1 MLYAWYIAAAH
12 PLMLLSLRVFA
23 ALWLFLLACAAGAS
37 PIIDVGSSATHYVS
51 EENVEV
57 LLDPTHEL
65 SLQDIMR
72 LAPDSFSDRKSLQ
85 LGFTSST
92 VWLRLHVYR
101 HLHAPPTWWLVF
113 DQPLLD
119 LIRIYVPANDGTYQE
134 RRGGIYMPFGAR
146 EIISR
151 RPAFSIDLPANEQQT
166 IYVRLNSQNTLST
179 GIQLM
184 EPAAFSALSTLE
196 ALGFGAFFGFY
207 LLTLLCYLLFWYWT
221 REVVS
226 GLYLLYLSF
235 GAAVAALTTGYLQRQ
250 LLPDLPL
257 SDVVVIIPF
266 AGALIT
272 GMLFGIQI
280 LGVRK
285 TAPRSAVVLMSAAGL
300 ITGAALVAVAADM
313 TTIALVILEIGLLF
327 TMTVLTAVAIVRALH
342 RNPSAWLYLAAFSIL
357 HVGMAL
363 RFLRDL
369 GLTPINTLSENG
381 IYFGITLHILMMS
394 IAIFWRYDQLR
405 RDKDQAQAAALEAD
419 LRALAE
425 RHAHREQREFMA
437 MVSHEFRSPLAI
449 IDLTVQN
456 LIYSTREENDS
467 RVPRYA
473 KIQRA
478 AQRLS
483 VLMNT
488 YLSAERLEDRNEPPS
503 MRTCDLTQLLSG
515 VLLDLDTTNGPE
527 VKLEIDSLD
536 PQFACD
542 PDSLRI
548 LMTNL
553 LENAR
558 RHSRIDQPVIL
569 RVSGRQPEGLE
580 VSIIDQGEGI
590 PPDELPRLFQRF
602 FRGRSAQRHP
612 GAGLGLYLC
621 QRIVRQHGG
630 EIKVFSELGKGTE
643 FRVWL
648 PKRMVA

>member
-1 MLYAWYIAAAH
+1 M
-12 PLMLLSLRVFA
+12 PLSLRVLA
-23 ALWLFLLACAAGAS
+23 AVFFCLLAGGISAA
-37 PIIDVGSSATHYVS
+37 PIIDIGSSNTHYVS
-51 EENVEV
+51 DDNVGV
-57 LLDPTHEL
+57 LVDSSHEL
-65 SLQDIMR
+65 TLQDIMR
-72 LAPDSFSDRKSLQ
+72 LAPTAFSDQQSLQ

-92 VWLRLHVYR
+92 VWLRLNVYR

-119 LIRIYVPANDGTYQE
+119 LIHVYVPASDGSYQE
-134 RRGGIYMPFGAR
+134 RRGGINLPFGAH
-146 EIISR
+146 EIVSR
-151 RPAFSIDLPANEQQT
+151 RPAFAVDLPANETQT
-166 IYVRLNSQNTLST
+166 IYVRLNSRNSLST
-179 GIQLM
+179 SIQLM
-184 EPAAFSALSTLE
+184 EPTAFSALAIQE

-207 LLTLLCYLLFWYWT
+207 ALTLLCYLLFWYWT

-226 GLYLLYLSF
+226 GLYLLYLTF
-235 GAAVAALTTGYLQRQ
+235 GAAGAVLSSGYLQRQ

-257 SDVVVIIPF
+257 CNVAMIIPL

-285 TAPRSAVVLMSAAGL
+285 AAPRSAMVMMGATCLITAIGLIAGL
-300 ITGAALVAVAADM
+300 MDM
-313 TTIALVILEIGLLF
+313 TLLAMVTLEVGLLA
-327 TMTVLTAVAIVRALH
+327 TMTVLTAIAIVRALH
-342 RNPSAWLYLAAFSIL
+342 HNPSAWLYLAAFSVL
-357 HVGMAL
+357 HIGMAL

-381 IYFGITLHILMMS
+381 IYLGITLHILMMS

-503 MRTCDLTQLLSG
+503 MRICDLTQLLSG

-536 PQFACD
+536 PNFACD

-569 RVSGRQPEGLE
+569 RVSGRQPDALE
-580 VSIIDQGEGI
+580 VSIVDQGEGI

-648 PKRMVA
+648 PKREIPEV

>member
-1 MLYAWYIAAAH
+1 MPPALRLLVNI
-12 PLMLLSLRVFA
+12 LFMLLA
-23 ALWLFLLACAAGAS
+23 ASAGAA
-37 PIIDVGSSATHYVS
+37 PIIDITSSATRYVS
-51 EENVEV
+51 VENIDV

-65 SLQDIMR
+65 SLEDVMR
-72 LAPDSFSDRKSLQ
+72 GSAASFSDQQTLQ

-92 VWLRLHVYR
+92 VWLRLQVDR
-101 HLHAPPTWWLVF
+101 HPHAARTWWLVF

-119 LIRIYVPANDGTYQE
+119 LIRVYVPADDGTYHE
-134 RRGGIYMPFGAR
+134 RRGGIYLPFGAR
-146 EIISR
+146 EIVSR
-151 RPAFSIDLPANEQQT
+151 RPAFAVDLPADGPQA
-166 IYVRLNSQNTLST
+166 IYIRLNSRNSMST
-179 GIQLM
+179 GIQLIQ
-184 EPAAFSALSTLE
+184 PAEFSALTTRE
-196 ALGFGAFFGFY
+196 ALAFGAFFGFY
-207 LLTLLCYLLFWYWT
+207 ALTLLCYLLFWYWT

-226 GLYLLYLSF
+226 GLYLLYLLF
-235 GAAVAALTTGYLQRQ
+235 GAVSAALSTGYPQRQ

-257 SDVVVIIPF
+257 SDVALVIPLGGI
-266 AGALIT
+266 LVS

-285 TAPRSAVVLMSAAGL
+285 AAPRSATLLMLAACA
-300 ITGAALVAVAADM
+300 ITGAGFIAMMTDHITTALV
-313 TTIALVILEIGLLF
+313 TLEIGLLLS
-327 TMTVLTAVAIVRALH
+327 MTTLTAIAIVRALH
-342 RNPSAWLYLAAFSIL
+342 RNPSAWLYLAAFSVM
-357 HVGMAL
+357 HVGTAL

-369 GLTPINTLSENG
+369 GLTPINAWSENG
-381 IYFGITLHILMMS
+381 LYIGITLHILIMS

-449 IDLTVQN
+449 IDVTVQN

-478 AQRLS
+478 AERLS

-488 YLSAERLEDRNEPPS
+488 YLSAERLEDRNDPPS
-503 MRTCDLTQLLSG
+503 MRTCDLTQLLSS
-515 VLLDLDTTNGPE
+515 VLLDIDTTNGPE

-558 RHSRIDQPVIL
+558 RHSRIDQPVTL
-569 RVSGRQPEGLE
+569 RVSGRAPDALE
-580 VSIIDQGEGI
+580 VSVIDQGEGI

-602 FRGRSAQRHP
+602 FRGRGAQRHP

-630 EIKVFSELGKGTE
+630 DIKVFSELGKGTE
-643 FRVWL
+643 FKVWL
-648 PKRMVA
+648 PKRAPH

>member
-1 MLYAWYIAAAH
+1 MPPALR
-12 PLMLLSLRVFA
+12 LLLNIF
-23 ALWLFLLACAAGAS
+23 FCLLAGGACAAPVVEIAS
-37 PIIDVGSSATHYVS
+37 SDSVQVS
-51 EENVEV
+51 DDNIEV

-65 SLQDIMR
+65 SLDDVMR
-72 LAPDSFSDRKSLQ
+72 GSAASFSAERTLQ

-92 VWLRLHVYR
+92 VWLRLQVERQPHV
-101 HLHAPPTWWLVF
+101 PPTWWLVF

-119 LIRIYVPANDGTYQE
+119 LIRVYVPGGDGTYQE
-134 RRGGIYMPFGAR
+134 RRGGIYLPFSAR

-151 RPAFSIDLPANEQQT
+151 RPAFAVDVSANGPQT
-166 IYVRLNSQNTLST
+166 IYVRLNSRNSLST
-179 GIQLM
+179 SIQLIQ
-184 EPAAFSALSTLE
+184 PAAFSSLATRE
-196 ALGFGAFFGFY
+196 ALAFGAFFGFY
-207 LLTLLCYLLFWYWT
+207 ALTLLCYLLFWYWT

-226 GLYLLYLSF
+226 GLYLLYLIF
-235 GAAVAALTTGYLQRQ
+235 GAITAALNTGYPQRQ

-257 SDVVVIIPF
+257 SDVALVVPLGGI
-266 AGALIT
+266 LIS

-285 TAPRSAVVLMSAAGL
+285 AAPRSATMLMIVTCLVTAGGYGAML
-300 ITGAALVAVAADM
+300 LEETTAALVTLEVGLLLSM
-313 TTIALVILEIGLLF
+313 TT
-327 TMTVLTAVAIVRALH
+327 LTAIAIVRALH
-342 RNPSAWLYLAAFSIL
+342 RNPSAWLYLAAFSVMHI
-357 HVGMAL
+357 GTAL

-369 GLTPINTLSENG
+369 GLTPINAWSENG
-381 IYFGITLHILMMS
+381 LYLGITLHILIMS
-394 IAIFWRYDQLR
+394 TAIFWRYDQLR

-449 IDLTVQN
+449 IDVTVQN

-467 RVPRYA
+467 RLPRYA

-503 MRTCDLTQLLSG
+503 LRTCDLTQLLSS

-527 VKLEIDSLD
+527 VKLEIDALD

-558 RHSRIDQPVIL
+558 RHSRIDQPVTL
-569 RVSGRQPEGLE
+569 RVSGRQPDALE
-580 VSIIDQGEGI
+580 VSVIDQGEGI

-602 FRGRSAQRHP
+602 FRGRGAQRHP

-630 EIKVFSELGKGTE
+630 DIKVFSELGKGTE
-643 FRVWL
+643 FKVWL
-648 PKRMVA
+648 PKRSAA

>member
-1 MLYAWYIAAAH
+1 MDEKMLYAWCIAAVH
-12 PLMLLSLRVFA
+12 PLMSLSLRVFA
-23 ALWLFLLACAAGAS
+23 ALWLLLLACAAGAS
-37 PIIDVGSSATHYVS
+37 PIIDIGSSDTHYVG

-72 LAPDSFSDRKSLQ
+72 LAPESFSDQKSLQ

-119 LIRIYVPANDGTYQE
+119 LIRIYVPASDGTHQE

-151 RPAFSIDLPANEQQT
+151 RPAFSIDLPANETQT

-226 GLYLLYLSF
+226 GLYLLYLTF
-235 GAAVAALTTGYLQRQ
+235 GAAVAALSTGYLQRQ

-285 TAPRSAVVLMSAAGL
+285 TAPRSAVVLMAAAGL
-300 ITGAALVAVAADM
+300 ITGAALVAVAVDM

-342 RNPSAWLYLAAFSIL
+342 RNPSAWLYLAAFSVL
-357 HVGMAL
+357 HIGMAL

-369 GLTPINTLSENG
+369 GLTPINALSENG

-405 RDKDQAQAAALEAD
+405 RDKDQAQAAPA
-419 LRALAE
+419 
-425 RHAHREQREFMA
+425 
-437 MVSHEFRSPLAI
+437 S
-449 IDLTVQN
+449 
-456 LIYSTREENDS
+456 
-467 RVPRYA
+467 
-473 KIQRA
+473 QRA
-478 AQRLS
+478 
-483 VLMNT
+483 
-488 YLSAERLEDRNEPPS
+488 
-503 MRTCDLTQLLSG
+503 C
-515 VLLDLDTTNGPE
+515 
-527 VKLEIDSLD
+527 
-536 PQFACD
+536 
-542 PDSLRI
+542 
-548 LMTNL
+548 
-553 LENAR
+553 
-558 RHSRIDQPVIL
+558 
-569 RVSGRQPEGLE
+569 
-580 VSIIDQGEGI
+580 IIDQGEGI

-602 FRGRSAQRHP
+602 FHVQPSAIPARAWGFICASASFGSTAAKSKSSANWAKARNSGSGCRSARWPDRHSGRLAENGLHIAVVRHVQRRRRELLH
-612 GAGLGLYLC
+612 
-621 QRIVRQHGG
+621 QQHGHA
-630 EIKVFSELGKGTE
+630 FAASAA
-643 FRVWL
+643 R
-648 PKRMVA
+648 